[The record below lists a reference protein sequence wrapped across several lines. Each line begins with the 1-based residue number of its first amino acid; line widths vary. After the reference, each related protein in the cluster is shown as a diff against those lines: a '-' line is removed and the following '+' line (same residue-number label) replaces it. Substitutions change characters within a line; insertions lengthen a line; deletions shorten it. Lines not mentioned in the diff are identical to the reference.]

1 MEPLTRVVFSF
12 PVYALDLLSGD
23 VVVVAGGGGR
33 MKSGIPN
40 SCQVLNFD
48 EKNATLTPTA
58 TAELSDAAVA
68 LTTHESVIHLVIG
81 PGVKDYSFL
90 RGKLVPVSSF
100 YHDLQVSTTEEQ
112 TAIAASEDASTL
124 VVASDEGNVV
134 VLHLEC
140 FEPVFSGRIHTNG
153 ITDLCVLFD
162 GSLVATTG
170 RDKAAH
176 IWRSRDG
183 EILQT
188 LKPVMASSYRTHIRA
203 IRFCSAHSDLLFSAE
218 SNPRKG
224 GWIAAWRKPSASET
238 TLYAPLATIR
248 ASNDA
253 LTAMCVNADGSLL
266 ACSSAEGHVSLF
278 AWNGTMLSKKWST
291 ETRTHLFKTPK
302 PPHVLPVT
310 AMRFSMS
317 GRHVFAASA
326 DYTLSVWPT
335 RVRTRLSTCS
345 RLLIWLLSMLVLAFA
360 MLVAEDEHLPTE
372 IGRRRAVIAP
382 YMEPHLSEVQRVV
395 RPLLRESYHAMQ
407 PQLVSFRQRTS
418 GYISSLS
425 KQGYPILEIFERV
438 SQSLGIDSSDDQS
451 VHESFT
457 PEPTVD
463 KFLDSS
469 ADAVRKAAK
478 CKRRREGKR
487 VILDAHKAFEP
498 EPTVD
503 RFLDSNADAVRKA
516 ADCKREREGKRIVFD
531 AYQAFKPEPT
541 VDRFLDSN
549 ADAVRKATDCKRE
562 LEGKRIVFGAYQA
575 FEPEPTVDRF
585 LDSNADA
592 VRKATD
598 CKRELEGKR
607 IVFGAYQAFEPE
619 PAVDNRQVSRF
630 QYGRCAQ
637 SSGRGCCAQSSG
649 LQA

>member
-1 MEPLTRVVFSF
+1 
-12 PVYALDLLSGD
+12 
-23 VVVVAGGGGR
+23 
-33 MKSGIPN
+33 
-40 SCQVLNFD
+40 
-48 EKNATLTPTA
+48 
-58 TAELSDAAVA
+58 
-68 LTTHESVIHLVIG
+68 
-81 PGVKDYSFL
+81 
-90 RGKLVPVSSF
+90 
-100 YHDLQVSTTEEQ
+100 
-112 TAIAASEDASTL
+112 
-124 VVASDEGNVV
+124 
-134 VLHLEC
+134 
-140 FEPVFSGRIHTNG
+140 
-153 ITDLCVLFD
+153 
-162 GSLVATTG
+162 
-170 RDKAAH
+170 
-176 IWRSRDG
+176 
-183 EILQT
+183 
-188 LKPVMASSYRTHIRA
+188 MASSYRTHIRA

-549 ADAVRKATDCKRE
+549 SSADAVRKAADCKRE
-562 LEGKRIVFGAYQA
+562 REGKRIVF
-575 FEPEPTVDRF
+575 D
-585 LDSNADA
+585 
-592 VRKATD
+592 
-598 CKRELEGKR
+598 
-607 IVFGAYQAFEPE
+607 AYQAFEPE
-619 PAVDNRQVSRF
+619 PAVDKFLDASADAVRKAADCKREREEKRIILDAYKTFKSEPTVDRF
-630 QYGRCAQ
+630 LDASADAVRKAADCKREQEGKRIVLDAYKAFKPESTVDKFPDSNTDAVRKTANCKRGRE
-637 SSGRGCCAQSSG
+637 GRKIVLHAYKMNS
-649 LQA
+649 